1 MHMQTREK
9 LIAMLSAA
17 GRDLMENADKYVPE
31 STSFMQSF
39 NVRLKFGPPDECPSM
54 NIDIDYIQKDV
65 VDILTIKGE

>member
-17 GRDLMENADKYVPE
+17 GKDLMENTDKYVPE
-31 STSFMQSF
+31 NTSFMQSF
-39 NVRLKFGPPDECPSM
+39 NVHLKFEPSEVPSM

-65 VDILTIKGE
+65 VDILTSKGE

>member
-1 MHMQTREK
+1 MHMQTRET

-31 STSFMQSF
+31 NTSFMQSF
-39 NVRLKFGPPDECPSM
+39 NVYLKFEPSDVPSM

-65 VDILTIKGE
+65 IDILTSKGE